1 MYRASDGM
9 CKDIKLKWDAILE
22 DDIDG
27 DNVNGVNGVK
37 YDKFT
42 KLYDNFVDTDDDG
55 DNVYFGFIVVDG
67 LVSKWLKINVVNM
80 KEDSDW

>member
-67 LVSKWLKINVVNM
+67 LVSKWLKIEVVNM